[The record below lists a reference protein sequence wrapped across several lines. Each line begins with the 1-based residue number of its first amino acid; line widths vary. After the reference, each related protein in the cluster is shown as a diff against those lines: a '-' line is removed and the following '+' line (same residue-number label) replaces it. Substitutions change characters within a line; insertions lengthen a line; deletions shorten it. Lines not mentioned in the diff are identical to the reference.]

1 MRTMEGVVTLA
12 QESRFQMMDD
22 DGVWHLFVLGH
33 GAAAEPA
40 QLTALQKHQSRIRV
54 GYSEASNLIAHTAHS
69 IELCDAGSR

>member
-22 DGVWHLFVLGH
+22 DGVGHLFILGH

-40 QLTALQKHQSRIRV
+40 QLTSLQKRQSRVRV
-54 GYSEASNLIAHTAHS
+54 GYSEASNMIAYTAHS
-69 IELCDAGSR
+69 IELCDTGSR